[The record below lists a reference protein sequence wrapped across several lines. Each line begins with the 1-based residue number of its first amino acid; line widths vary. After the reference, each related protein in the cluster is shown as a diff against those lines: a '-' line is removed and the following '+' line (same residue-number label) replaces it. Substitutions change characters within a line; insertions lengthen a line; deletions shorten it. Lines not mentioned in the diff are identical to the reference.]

1 MKKLISLTVSLVV
14 ILAIGAAAYE
24 AYLKKPS
31 ASALTEPIVIAN
43 GMSTAEIAA
52 VLKKSGVISSA
63 AVFTAVADLTGKF
76 KDLHAGTF
84 IFKEGMSAVDALKTL
99 SVQGQ
104 TEISVTVPEG
114 FSLRDIADRLV
125 SDKIIASPA
134 DLFKITGEPGE
145 QAKLDAALV
154 KDYPFLAY
162 KPVQNNLEGYLFP
175 DTYLFYASSDAAL
188 VVRRMLDGYAAK
200 VASLSPAPD
209 YETLIIA
216 SLVEREVKDP
226 ADRAKVADILKR
238 RIAAG
243 MPLQLDSTV
252 NYATGKNSASVSSDD
267 LNVDSLWNTYKHVGL
282 PPTPICNPGLD
293 SIRAAQTPTL
303 NSYLYFLTAPDGKVI
318 YSQTLAEH
326 NAAKEKYLK

>member
-1 MKKLISLTVSLVV
+1 MKKLISMTVSLVV

-31 ASALTEPIVIAN
+31 ADALSEPIVIGN
-43 GMSTAEIAA
+43 GMTTAQVAD
-52 VLKKSGVISSA
+52 VLKKSGIISST
-63 AVFTAVADLTGKF
+63 AVFTVVADLSGRF
-76 KDLHAGTF
+76 KDFHAGTF
-84 IFKEGMSAVDALKTL
+84 IFKEGMSALDAIKTL

-104 TEISVTVPEG
+104 SEASVTFPEG
-114 FSLRDIADRLV
+114 FGLKDIADRLV
-125 SDKIIASPA
+125 QNKIIASPA
-134 DLFKITGEPGE
+134 DLYAVTGEPR
-145 QAKLDAALV
+145 KTTSLDAALL
-154 KDYPFLAY
+154 KDYPFLAA
-162 KPVQNNLEGYLFP
+162 KPAQNNLEGYLFP
-175 DTYLFYASSDAAL
+175 DTYLFYASSDAET

-209 YETLIIA
+209 YATLILA
-216 SLVEREVKDP
+216 SLVEREVRDP

-252 NYATGKNSASVSSDD
+252 NYATGHNAASVSSDD

-282 PPTPICNPGLD
+282 PPTPICSPGLD
-293 SIRAAQTPTL
+293 SIRAAQTPTP
-303 NSYLYFLTAPDGKVI
+303 NSYLYFLTAPDGTVI
-318 YSQTLAEH
+318 YSQTLSEH